1 MLASDV
7 QDLALIEEAV
17 RRAGEIAR
25 RYYGQDYR
33 RWSKSRGEPV
43 TEADLAIDADRSF
56 VGGKRGK
63 KRDAAVRVDGTGDG
77 GDECL
82 RVAVAAKFR
91 VGADGAQRADQ
102 HHQRILNKTR
112 GIKS

>member
-1 MLASDV
+1 MD
-7 QDLALIEEAV
+7 
-17 RRAGEIAR
+17 
-25 RYYGQDYR
+25 
-33 RWSKSRGEPV
+33 
-43 TEADLAIDADRSF
+43 EADLAIDADRSF

-91 VGADGAQRADQ
+91 VGADGAHFCETGRGEAPAGHGGEASIDTNTEKASECGGPIAKRA
-102 HHQRILNKTR
+102 RL
-112 GIKS
+112 GEGG